1 MSVFE
6 SSSAFSRPI
15 TAVAWASN
23 ASSCPAQFIL
33 ITQTEDGA
41 SANFIRGFA
50 IKSGYYLSYSKDLSG
65 GMVVAD
71 VQVITDK
78 ETIPHGYCYIPEFL
92 EPKAS
97 VGKKKRICVRIVP
110 VGSVAT
116 AVLDLKLT
124 VKNKSMVQQY
134 TCLGDMNG
142 FVVWCLKGQFSTPT
156 PQAKPRSVSLDMRSL
171 SLEGTGP
178 PQPLKP
184 SNPPEAPPKFSRRR
198 SKLDTHNPMEAVYD
212 SGNHSSIHGLTAM
225 DGVPFSLHPKFES
238 QSNSKVS
245 VSTLSDI
252 RIKSVQDIENEVR
265 RPASA
270 PSFIAFASTINKIVR
285 HHFETIIDSHR
296 SGGLLF

>member
-6 SSSAFSRPI
+6 SSAFNRPI

-23 ASSCPAQFIL
+23 NTSCPGQFIL
-33 ITQTEDGA
+33 
-41 SANFIRGFA
+41 
-50 IKSGYYLSYSKDLSG
+50 DLSG

-71 VQVITDK
+71 VKVITDK

-110 VGSVAT
+110 VGSVTT
-116 AVLDLKLT
+116 AVLDIKLT
-124 VKNKSMVQQY
+124 AKNKTMVQQY

-142 FVVWCLKGQFSTPT
+142 FVVWCLKGHFSTPA
-156 PQAKPRSVSLDMRSL
+156 PQAKPRSISLDMRSL

-184 SNPPEAPPKFSRRR
+184 S
-198 SKLDTHNPMEAVYD
+198 
-212 SGNHSSIHGLTAM
+212 GNHSNIYGITAM

-238 QSNSKVS
+238 QSNTKVS

-252 RIKSVQDIENEVR
+252 RIKSVQDIENEYNYTFAVEELAAKR
-265 RPASA
+265 IC
-270 PSFIAFASTINKIVR
+270 PSV
-285 HHFETIIDSHR
+285 
-296 SGGLLF
+296 SG

>member
-1 MSVFE
+1 MFCDCGSEFRSVSLFGNEKKLHNQQPMSVFE
-6 SSSAFSRPI
+6 SSAFNRPI

-23 ASSCPAQFIL
+23 NTSCPGQFIL
-33 ITQTEDGA
+33 
-41 SANFIRGFA
+41 
-50 IKSGYYLSYSKDLSG
+50 DLSG

-71 VQVITDK
+71 VKVITDK

-110 VGSVAT
+110 VGSVTT
-116 AVLDLKLT
+116 AVLDIKLT
-124 VKNKSMVQQY
+124 AKNKTMVQQY

-142 FVVWCLKGQFSTPT
+142 FVVWCLKGHFSTPA
-156 PQAKPRSVSLDMRSL
+156 PQAKPRSISLDMRSL

-184 SNPPEAPPKFSRRR
+184 SNPPEAPPKVSRRR
-198 SKLDTHNPMEAVYD
+198 SKLDVSYSGETVYD
-212 SGNHSSIHGLTAM
+212 SGNHSNIYGITAM

-238 QSNSKVS
+238 QSNTKVS

-252 RIKSVQDIENEVR
+252 RIKSVQDIENEYNYTFAVEELAAKR
-265 RPASA
+265 IC
-270 PSFIAFASTINKIVR
+270 PSV
-285 HHFETIIDSHR
+285 
-296 SGGLLF
+296 SG

>member
-1 MSVFE
+1 ML
-6 SSSAFSRPI
+6 
-15 TAVAWASN
+15 WA
-23 ASSCPAQFIL
+23 
-33 ITQTEDGA
+33 
-41 SANFIRGFA
+41 
-50 IKSGYYLSYSKDLSG
+50 
-65 GMVVAD
+65 
-71 VQVITDK
+71 
-78 ETIPHGYCYIPEFL
+78 
-92 EPKAS
+92 
-97 VGKKKRICVRIVP
+97 
-110 VGSVAT
+110 
-116 AVLDLKLT
+116 AVL
-124 VKNKSMVQQY
+124 VVY
-134 TCLGDMNG
+134 CVCLCFRDMNG

-252 RIKSVQDIENEVR
+252 RIKSVQDIENEYNYTFAVEELAAKR
-265 RPASA
+265 MC
-270 PSFIAFASTINKIVR
+270 PSV
-285 HHFETIIDSHR
+285 
-296 SGGLLF
+296 SG

>member
-6 SSSAFSRPI
+6 SSSGFSRPI

-23 ASSCPAQFIL
+23 TSTCPGQYSL

-50 IKSGYYLSYSKDLSG
+50 LKAGYYLCYSKDLSAG
-65 GMVVAD
+65 LVVTD

-78 ETIPHGYCYIPEFL
+78 EAIPHGYCYIPEFL

-110 VGSVAT
+110 VGSVTT

-124 VKNKSMVQQY
+124 AKNKSMVQQY
-134 TCLGDMNG
+134 TCLGDMHG
-142 FVVWCLKGQFSTPT
+142 FVVWCLKGQFSSPT
-156 PQAKPRSVSLDMRSL
+156 PQAKPRSISLDMRSL
-171 SLEGTGP
+171 SLEGAGP

-184 SNPPEAPPKFSRRR
+184 SNPPEGPLKVTRRR
-198 SKLDTHNPMEAVYD
+198 SKLDTHNPMETVCD
-212 SGNHSSIHGLTAM
+212 SGIYGITAM

-245 VSTLSDI
+245 ASTLSDI
-252 RIKSVQDIENEVR
+252 RIKSVQDIENEYNYTFAVEEQAAR
-265 RPASA
+265 RVCPSAS
-270 PSFIAFASTINKIVR
+270 
-285 HHFETIIDSHR
+285 
-296 SGGLLF
+296 G

>member
-6 SSSAFSRPI
+6 SYSAFSRPI

-23 ASSCPAQFIL
+23 ASSCPGQFIL

-124 VKNKSMVQQY
+124 VKNKTMVQQY

-142 FVVWCLKGQFSTPT
+142 FVVWCLKGQFSSPT

-184 SNPPEAPPKFSRRR
+184 SNPPEAPSKVSRRR
-198 SKLDTHNPMEAVYD
+198 SKLDMNNPMEAVYD
-212 SGNHSSIHGLTAM
+212 SGNHSSIHAM

-252 RIKSVQDIENEVR
+252 RIKSVQDIENEYNYTFAVEELAAKR
-265 RPASA
+265 IC
-270 PSFIAFASTINKIVR
+270 PSV
-285 HHFETIIDSHR
+285 
-296 SGGLLF
+296 SG